1 MLTFLLAAVPLWHFQ
16 YSFIYFYIGKPA
28 CGRSALKQW
37 RVYSLYNNG
46 NLSLLCSSVER
57 ASSPCSLSNSNNKIH
72 LNLHGLL
79 ISFSLNK
86 GTTTDTNIYNVLRSS
101 TSFHALFEISNSDQ
115 VIREIL
121 SDFSESYCDFRCH
134 DLEQANNVTCTLGK
148 PKSRYS
154 TQKHSCGKF
163 LRIRQYHSVVIWFHS
178 HLARS
183 EIFRQSS

>member
-57 ASSPCSLSNSNNKIH
+57 ASSPCSLCNTDDKIH

-121 SDFSESYCDFRCH
+121 SDFSESYCDFLLPWPRASKHCYFRQAW
-134 DLEQANNVTCTLGK
+134 EQIFNSKAIW
-148 PKSRYS
+148 
-154 TQKHSCGKF
+154 GKF
-163 LRIRQYHSVVIWFHS
+163 LRIRQYHFVAICFNS

-183 EIFRQSS
+183 EIFWQSS